1 MRARWPHRK
10 HDYYAPTLEEQYCAL
25 KTLSTA
31 APPLMDSVRSPHANQ
46 TATLLH
52 TYLDQL
58 YFTIAGDDSER
69 VVDLKRERERMMT
82 ATTALAT
89 FLQNTS
95 NKRHHFVT
103 TWLQEL
109 RMRKMR
115 VEEREVLI

>member
-1 MRARWPHRK
+1 MRAGRHHRK

-58 YFTIAGDDSER
+58 FFTIAGNETER
-69 VVDLKRERERMMT
+69 V
-82 ATTALAT
+82 
-89 FLQNTS
+89 
-95 NKRHHFVT
+95 
-103 TWLQEL
+103 
-109 RMRKMR
+109 
-115 VEEREVLI
+115 I

>member
-10 HDYYAPTLEEQYCAL
+10 HDYYTPTLEEQYCHF

-46 TATLLH
+46 TAVMLH
-52 TYLDQL
+52 IYLDQL
-58 YFTIAGDDSER
+58 YFTLTGDETER
-69 VVDLKRERERMMT
+69 VIDLKRERERMMT

-109 RMRKMR
+109 RRRKMR
-115 VEEREVLI
+115 VEYQEVLI

>member
-1 MRARWPHRK
+1 
-10 HDYYAPTLEEQYCAL
+10 
-25 KTLSTA
+25 
-31 APPLMDSVRSPHANQ
+31 MDSVRSPHANQ
-46 TATLLH
+46 TAAMLH

-82 ATTALAT
+82 ATTALVT

-109 RMRKMR
+109 RMNKMR
-115 VEEREVLI
+115 VEYQEVLI

>member
-1 MRARWPHRK
+1 MLSRPSPPPRPLSWTACAH
-10 HDYYAPTLEEQYCAL
+10 HMPTRPPPC
-25 KTLSTA
+25 ST
-31 APPLMDSVRSPHANQ
+31 SIF
-46 TATLLH
+46 
-52 TYLDQL
+52 DQL
-58 YFTIAGDDSER
+58 YFTIAGNETER
-69 VVDLKRERERMMT
+69 VGDLKRERERMMT

-115 VEEREVLI
+115 MEERGVLI

>member
-1 MRARWPHRK
+1 MAPQEAQLLH
-10 HDYYAPTLEEQYCAL
+10 PTLEEQYCAL

-58 YFTIAGDDSER
+58 FFTIAGNETER
-69 VVDLKRERERMMT
+69 VGDLKRERERMMT

-115 VEEREVLI
+115 VEERGVLI

>member
-1 MRARWPHRK
+1 
-10 HDYYAPTLEEQYCAL
+10 
-25 KTLSTA
+25 
-31 APPLMDSVRSPHANQ
+31 MDSVRSPHANQ
-46 TATLLH
+46 TAAMLHIYLRPTLLH
-52 TYLDQL
+52 HRRRRN
-58 YFTIAGDDSER
+58 GEG
-69 VVDLKRERERMMT
+69 DLKRERERMMT

-115 VEEREVLI
+115 VEERGVLI

>member
-1 MRARWPHRK
+1 
-10 HDYYAPTLEEQYCAL
+10 
-25 KTLSTA
+25 
-31 APPLMDSVRSPHANQ
+31 MDSVRSPHTNQ
-46 TATLLH
+46 TAAMLH

-58 YFTIAGDDSER
+58 YFIIAGDDSER

-109 RMRKMR
+109 RLRKMR
-115 VEEREVLI
+115 VEERGILI